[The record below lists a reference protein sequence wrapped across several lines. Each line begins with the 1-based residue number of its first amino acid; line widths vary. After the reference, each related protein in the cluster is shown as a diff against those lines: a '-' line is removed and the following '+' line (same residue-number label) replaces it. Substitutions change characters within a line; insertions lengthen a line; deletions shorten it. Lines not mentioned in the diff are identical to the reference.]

1 MKNIRKIFILLIVF
15 ISAFMVNVSYIK
27 ADMSAPEIR
36 EFEVVVTDE
45 NGIDYYKYDGSV
57 AGHLN
62 KGDKVLVI
70 YEYDGKY
77 TLGVKEKTSYG
88 FETNKTLGDVSSLDG
103 LKIVQDI
110 VDPKEITDDS
120 VIKYDEEQY
129 ARVNVDKVDVY
140 SGPSDA
146 YEKVGTINKGLEF
159 KYKYAIGS
167 YGNITYVYIDS
178 NNVTGWVD
186 ILKEKVL
193 IQNNTQY
200 IFKNDVSTKCGTIPK
215 NTITTPLYKTD
226 SWSHKAL
233 FKYNDCEVLYNA
245 FRDEN
250 VLDIYEYINKVNT
263 DITIYKDLDSLEVI
277 GTVPAGNNIT
287 VLAGG
292 DFMAGTENTR
302 YIKYNDI
309 IGWTNANDE
318 VFEYVSEVDE
328 KIEIEDTIKVEE
340 PKEINQSN
348 NEEKKPTVLVNTLI
362 IACFAAAAILVIT
375 GLVIAILINKKK
387 EK

>member
-159 KYKYAIGS
+159 KYKYARGS

-233 FKYNDCEVLYNA
+233 FEYNGCEFLYSS

-328 KIEIEDTIKVEE
+328 KIELEDTIKVEK

-362 IACFAAAAILVIT
+362 IACFAAAAIIVIT
-375 GLVIAILINKKK
+375 GLVIVILINKKK